1 MMYTPHKLVSKSKST
16 SNNVILSISILV
28 GIVILLFI
36 MTKYF
41 GKYIFQWKE
50 NVKLSIRTYLHD
62 KIFKR
67 ENGETVYIAPD
78 SITNHLWEF
87 LDTYILA
94 PSDEYDSDMDDYD
107 YSDSD
112 SDSDSESDA
121 DIRDYI
127 NSTLHDDNQIQT
139 ILEGFKKKKKK
150 KKKEDENADDEEDE
164 TAHTKDKEDETAD
177 DKEDEAAS

>member
-16 SNNVILSISILV
+16 SNNMILSISILV
-28 GIVILLFI
+28 GIVVLLFI

-107 YSDSD
+107 YSDSE
-112 SDSDSESDA
+112 SDSDSESEA
-121 DIRDYI
+121 DIRDYM

-139 ILEGFKKKKKK
+139 ILEGFKKKKKRP
-150 KKKEDENADDEEDE
+150 KKEDENADE
-164 TAHTKDKEDETAD
+164 KEDENAD
-177 DKEDEAAS
+177 AKDDNADAKEDPIDDE